1 MICSTEIEDILN
13 LTIEELELGPRA
25 VYGLRKKNINTLRD
39 LLNLT
44 TEQYGDLKYDMGI
57 HAFQKLIRVLEGLIP
72 KEMYQ
77 HLKNAL

>member
-1 MICSTEIEDILN
+1 MICSTEIDDILN

-25 VYGLRKKNINTLRD
+25 VYGLRKKNINTLRA

-44 TEQYGDLKYDMGI
+44 TERYGDLKYDMGI

-72 KEMYQ
+72 EEMYQ
-77 HLKNAL
+77 HLKETL